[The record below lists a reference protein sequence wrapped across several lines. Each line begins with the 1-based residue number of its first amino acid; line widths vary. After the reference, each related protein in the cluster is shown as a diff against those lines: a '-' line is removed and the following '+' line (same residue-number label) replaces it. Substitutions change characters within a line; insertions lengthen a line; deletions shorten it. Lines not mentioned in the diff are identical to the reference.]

1 MTRLE
6 SRFLVTR
13 TRLESRW
20 KHCWLDSSHVSHR
33 MTRIESESFFY
44 KISEP
49 LMGKSS
55 SVARGNHVDLVWFL
69 KYSFLGTRITW
80 LCLSV
85 LTDASVSSSCWIFFK
100 DIMFLKRYGR
110 ILSWVFAEGQN
121 CFLPHL
127 DIGTKNH
134 TMLENLKSA
143 SRFRLNSCKNT
154 LFTGMALT
162 LHKSQLRCSGVMR
175 WWVCRT
181 SLMSTPSPADSRC
194 KTCERIFLLFLL
206 VAEQ

>member
-143 SRFRLNSCKNT
+143 SRFRLNSCKKLYLPVWHSHCT
-154 LFTGMALT
+154 KASFAVLVWCSDEFAELHSCPLLHLQTHVAKLASALFYCF
-162 LHKSQLRCSGVMR
+162 S
-175 WWVCRT
+175 
-181 SLMSTPSPADSRC
+181 
-194 KTCERIFLLFLL
+194 
-206 VAEQ
+206 